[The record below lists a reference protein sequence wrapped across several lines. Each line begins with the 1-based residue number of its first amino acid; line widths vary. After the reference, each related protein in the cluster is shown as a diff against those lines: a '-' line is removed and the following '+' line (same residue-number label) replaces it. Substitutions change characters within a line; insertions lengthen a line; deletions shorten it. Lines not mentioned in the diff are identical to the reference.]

1 MRINLSISRTETRNI
16 CFFLPF
22 FFSIKF
28 IKSVASLKCDF
39 CDFDIGRSN
48 VPVTTKEEIVS
59 VRPSNETKKKCSF
72 FLKQVLIMSAHVGS
86 RLIVFFLS
94 VIFCLVLSVVSNIS
108 HPLSPVRG

>member
-1 MRINLSISRTETRNI
+1 MRINLSISRTETRNV
-16 CFFLPF
+16 CFFYLF

-59 VRPSNETKKKCSF
+59 VRPSNETKNKMLF
-72 FLKQVLIMSAHVGS
+72 FLKTSIDNVSPCRQSINCIFPVGNFLSRFVGS
-86 RLIVFFLS
+86 
-94 VIFCLVLSVVSNIS
+94 
-108 HPLSPVRG
+108 